1 MIPVSRFSFFDS
13 GMKGN
18 YPSDSNHRRDKNWWV
33 FLKKQLTVNVRR
45 NKQRDVPKSNLFSK
59 KQEEVTVPLEFF
71 FVNPRTPTKG
81 DLADSENNVNS
92 FTVNR

>member
-1 MIPVSRFSFFDS
+1 LKKALEVIVPSDSIHSCAVIPVSRFSFFDS

-59 KQEEVTVPLEFF
+59 KQEDTVPLEFLF
-71 FVNPRTPTKG
+71 RESSDTN
-81 DLADSENNVNS
+81 
-92 FTVNR
+92 